1 MRIVGYKR
9 VSTQEQGQS
18 RNGLEG
24 QEAAIRAFAGAIE
37 AEVVGCYVEVASGKL
52 GLSQRPVLVS
62 ALDDARRQGAILVV
76 SKLDRLSRS
85 VEFVST
91 MMNTRV
97 RFATVE
103 DGLDCDPMMLHLK
116 ATFAERERAMI
127 RERTIAGM
135 QAAKARGVIMG
146 WQSHKNPDVSRSI
159 AHCRSARTSMR
170 AADAF
175 AATVA
180 PTIRDLQAAGN
191 TLQQVADKLNAMGT
205 PTARGGLWY
214 ASSVCSLLK
223 RLD

>member
-1 MRIVGYKR
+1 MLLIGYTR
-9 VSTQEQGQS
+9 VSTQEQGDS
-18 RNGLEG
+18 RNGLEA
-24 QEAAIRAFAGAIE
+24 QEGAIRAFAATGGH
-37 AEVVGCYVEVASGKL
+37 EVRGCYVEVASGKL

-91 MMNTRV
+91 MMNTKT

-103 DGLDCDPMMLHLK
+103 DGLDCDEMMLHLK
-116 ATFAERERAMI
+116 AVFAQRERKMI
-127 RERTIAGM
+127 SERTKAGLA
-135 QAAKARGVIMG
+135 AAKARGVVMG
-146 WQSHKNPDVSRSI
+146 WQSHRNPDVSRSI
-159 AHCRSARTSMR
+159 AHCRSARTSIR